1 MTYRWAGVAGRA
13 SLYALDESDFLAL
26 VEHALITA
34 YLTVGYALS
43 ADLPDA
49 GRS

>member
-1 MTYRWAGVAGRA
+1 MTPAP
-13 SLYALDESDFLAL
+13 STSDHALDELEFLASI
-26 VEHALITA
+26 EHALITA